1 MKKLLYLL
9 LTVLMVLPA
18 TAYGQMSQAPTI
30 SYEENQDQLTIIVH
44 GPGLLNVQVLR
55 DHDHDWNFDIVLD
68 EAQVEDHYEF
78 TILRSYDDS
87 FEGIVIATAKE
98 DDHPTSE
105 TVTSQFV
112 MRPYFIMPLPE
123 ITFTDEDN
131 GVTCTVT
138 NICPTFEITA
148 DINGEPYLYDSY
160 HGGDVYSF
168 FVEQTYEEQDIFVN
182 AENKGVSH
190 GDIGRGA
197 TASYYLPA
205 RELPVAEMPEITVTE
220 GDEYYTISAQSY
232 VEGAIVH
239 LLLDGE
245 EVENPYS
252 IWRIDVEQ
260 TFVVMAYVEAPD
272 MLPSEWVQYTILVPA
287 LPITATP
294 VITVET
300 NNNNVIVSA
309 TCEDEDAIVY
319 LYDGY
324 GEEVENPYTIERSD
338 YDQVFVFTAYAEA
351 PGKQQSPW
359 VEKQV
364 DIPALPVADPPEFTM
379 VEDGDIYTITAYSEE
394 EGAIVHLFLFS
405 SGEELSNPYI
415 IERSYE
421 YQLVEFTAYAE
432 VPDKQN
438 SEFRNFVVG
447 IEPFPPVIEQTET
460 PTISHEIILRPD
472 GTNYAHVVITATEP
486 SDIYCLCDYT
496 DNFGNT
502 IPIVNVCR
510 YNTMEFDVTD
520 YGHYRVEAYAM
531 AMGKEPS
538 LTIVK
543 EFELYEQPIGI
554 LYDFEEDGI
563 YYKITPNDKVS
574 VCTGHISG
582 SSYYGNV
589 SIPATVT
596 HDGETYM
603 VTAIDDRAFQNCA
616 ELESV
621 SIGAY
626 VTSIGNDAFMDCKSL
641 TSVTLGDYV
650 ISLGSGAFDRC
661 TSLTTVKMG
670 SGLARIG
677 ENAFNG
683 CGELTDIYCKAATP
697 PVMASNNCFETDTYG
712 TATLHV
718 YPAVLDSYRGNDYWN
733 QFNNIVG
740 EDNVAP
746 AAGDVNGDGTM
757 SVGDVTTLIHLLLSG
772 E

>member
-9 LTVLMVLPA
+9 LTVLMVLPV

-87 FEGIVIATAKE
+87 FEGMVIATAKE

-105 TVTSQFV
+105 AVTSQFV

-160 HGGDVYSF
+160 PGGDVYSF

-205 RELPVAEMPEITVTE
+205 RELPVAEMPEIIVTE

-324 GEEVENPYTIERSD
+324 GAAVENPYTIERSD
-338 YDQVFVFTAYAEA
+338 YDQVFVFTAYAKA

-432 VPDKQN
+432 VPGKQN

-447 IEPFPPVIEQTET
+447 IEPFPPVIEQTEA

-563 YYKITPNDKVS
+563 YYKITPNGKVS

-582 SSYYGNV
+582 NSYNGKV

-603 VTAIDDRAFQNCA
+603 VTAIDERAFLNCA

-621 SIGAY
+621 TIGAY
-626 VTSIGNDAFMDCKSL
+626 VTTIGNGAFVDCRSL

-670 SGLARIG
+670 SGLAHIG
-677 ENAFNG
+677 ENAFND
-683 CGELTDIYCKAATP
+683 CSELTDIYCKAATP